1 MLTFYLRGSRN
12 PRGTALPGS
21 EDWPPGEPARWSDG
35 RAITASDFVYS
46 WRRVI
51 DPRTGALLANY
62 LFDVKNAEAIYTGKS
77 ASVKDLGIEAADEF
91 TLKVELRSPV
101 PFFLKLT
108 AAGVLVAVP
117 RQAIEAAK
125 QRGVES
131 SWTEPGRIVVSG
143 PFYLQE
149 RRPHDRI
156 VFRRN
161 PAYYNAGS
169 VRLEELC
176 FLQVTDGV
184 TNVNLF
190 KAGEADSMSDTVLPS
205 QFLPALEGAKEL
217 HVRPALDSYFY
228 SINVERPPFHNPLLR
243 YALNMAMDKKAVA
256 SIVGAGRAAAATFVP
271 PLPGYRP
278 PERLKIPLQGRTC
291 DVLAYDPATARELL
305 AAAGFPQGRRPDGRR
320 LRINLGYGIRAMGT
334 ERSEI
339 VRQSWQR
346 NLGIDVSLA
355 GVEMTVLPQILGSRA
370 YEGLMEVD
378 WNADYADPNAFLSVF
393 TSASTTNPSAWRD
406 RDYDDALAAANAE
419 AEAAVRM
426 RKLADCEMH
435 LLQSMPLL
443 PLYFDKWTY
452 LRKPFVHGLYLD
464 PLDGITFHDAW
475 IDTNWRPQ

>member
-1 MLTFYLRGSRN
+1 MMLRRTLIAAAPLTLAACRSGAPQHFGRTQPPSRQRLVYLNRDEPFSLDPALVSTSKEINITRCLFEGLTRNDPVTLATRAGLATHYQSQAGGRLLTFYLRGSRN
-12 PRGTALPGS
+12 PKGTALPGS
-21 EDWPPGEPARWSDG
+21 EDWPSGEPARWSDG

-51 DPRTGALLANY
+51 DPRTGALLANH

-77 ASVKDLGIEAADEF
+77 ASMKDLGIQAAEEF
-91 TLKVELRSPV
+91 TLEVELRSPV

-156 VFRRN
+156 FFRRN
-161 PAYYNAGS
+161 PAYYDAGS

-228 SINVERPPFHNPLLR
+228 SINVERQPFHNPLLR
-243 YALNMAMDKKAVA
+243 YALNMATDKKAVA
-256 SIVGAGRAAAATFVP
+256 SIVGAGRAVAATYVP

-278 PERLKIPLQGRTC
+278 PERLEIPLQGRT
-291 DVLAYDPATARELL
+291 AARC
-305 AAAGFPQGRRPDGRR
+305 ARPEHTR
-320 LRINLGYGIRAMGT
+320 
-334 ERSEI
+334 
-339 VRQSWQR
+339 
-346 NLGIDVSLA
+346 
-355 GVEMTVLPQILGSRA
+355 
-370 YEGLMEVD
+370 
-378 WNADYADPNAFLSVF
+378 
-393 TSASTTNPSAWRD
+393 
-406 RDYDDALAAANAE
+406 
-419 AEAAVRM
+419 
-426 RKLADCEMH
+426 
-435 LLQSMPLL
+435 
-443 PLYFDKWTY
+443 
-452 LRKPFVHGLYLD
+452 
-464 PLDGITFHDAW
+464 
-475 IDTNWRPQ
+475 